1 MDDTLGLAAE
11 WGMRALGSN
20 MSVTK
25 SYQTFVLEQLNRAVP
40 PVRARAMFGGV
51 GLYAGEVFFALIAD
65 DVVYFRTDATT
76 KPEFEALGMQPF
88 RPFGEDGGT
97 MRYHQLP
104 EHVLEDPDTL
114 RRWAERAIATE
125 PRKGK
130 G

>member
-1 MDDTLGLAAE
+1 
-11 WGMRALGSN
+11 
-20 MSVTK
+20 
-25 SYQTFVLEQLNRAVP
+25 
-40 PVRARAMFGGV
+40 
-51 GLYAGEVFFALIAD
+51 
-65 DVVYFRTDATT
+65 
-76 KPEFEALGMQPF
+76 
-88 RPFGEDGGT
+88 